1 MSATADAGRLWQYL
15 RGDGLRLFSGPFS
28 VRLRGGTPALARQL
42 HLLYPELTPLQ
53 GDDGLPVDFHLRLE
67 RPRSPRRWLRPKVR
81 LVTDLELPYDPFP
94 LSHGL
99 ALFEWGLNW
108 CIAMQAH
115 QYLMLHA
122 AVVEKDGRALVMP
135 ALPGSGKSTLCA
147 ALMLRGWR
155 LLSDEFGLIRPED
168 PQLALHPLPR
178 PIPLKN
184 ASIDVIRAFD
194 PAAVFGPLLPNT
206 RKGDVAHLRAS
217 ATSRQRH
224 ADTARP
230 GRFLFV
236 RYQAGATTR
245 LEALPPG
252 WTFLKVSTNSF
263 NYRLQGAAGFR
274 AVTELARRC
283 PSHALTYS
291 NLDQAVDAIEQLWRE
306 TPLTE

>member
-1 MSATADAGRLWQYL
+1 MTPPPSLWPRLS
-15 RGDGLRLFSGPFS
+15 GDGLRFRSGPFT
-28 VRLRGGTPALARQL
+28 VRLRGGTPALAAQL
-42 HLLYPELTPLQ
+42 RLLYPQLQPLD
-53 GDDGLPVDFHLRLE
+53 GDAGLPVDFHLQLR
-67 RPRSPRRWLRPKVR
+67 RPHSLRRWLRPQVR
-81 LVTDLELPYDPFP
+81 LFTDQELPYDPFP
-94 LSHGL
+94 LDHAL
-99 ALFEWGLNW
+99 PLFEWGLNW

-155 LLSDEFGLIRPED
+155 LLSDEFGLVRPDD

-184 ASIDVIRAFD
+184 ASIEVIRRFSAD
-194 PAAVFGPLLPNT
+194 AVLGPTFART
-206 RKGDVAHLRAS
+206 RKGDVAHLMAS
-217 ATSRQRH
+217 PDSQWRGDEPAL
-224 ADTARP
+224 P
-230 GRFLFV
+230 GQFLFV
-236 RYQAGATTR
+236 RYQAGAATQ
-245 LEALPPG
+245 LEALPQG

-274 AVTELARRC
+274 AVAALARRC

-291 NLDQAVDAIEQLWRE
+291 DLDQAVAAIEDLWRE
-306 TPLTE
+306 PASTAQG